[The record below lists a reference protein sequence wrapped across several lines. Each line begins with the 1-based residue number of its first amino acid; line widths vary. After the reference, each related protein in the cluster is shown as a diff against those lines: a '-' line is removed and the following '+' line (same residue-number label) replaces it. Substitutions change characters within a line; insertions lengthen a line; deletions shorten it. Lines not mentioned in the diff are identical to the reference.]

1 MNASLQNRPDLETY
15 LLPADD
21 FSDKTAVKEDAPLDT
36 SARLRIAELV
46 RDCNAD
52 MIHALAQREEAVDKS
67 RNDLIPEQ
75 DAKDLSL
82 RARLI
87 LNRYAVVDALAL
99 HYRNK
104 TNTTFIRLLVATF
117 FAMLIFE
124 LFVHCLVEFFPAG
137 TLPRLLFWLYPI
149 LWAGAW
155 LIWFHAHKRKYQRK
169 YHDYRA
175 LAEGLRVQFF
185 WNLLGL
191 ADRVEE
197 YYLMKQKGELEWI
210 RRALRWW
217 HIRDGEAAKDC
228 PLTADQ
234 LQVQKRLV
242 RQHWVKGQFDYFA
255 NVAGPREERKG
266 KNCKRWGAIFFWTSL
281 ALALGLG
288 AWEMVNVIRPPA
300 HLEHATEHHSGLHA
314 GEQPLVVAI
323 SMLLVAAAVMLAY
336 GEKMAFSEHTRQ
348 YGGTS
353 ILFRMA
359 DAELTDGA
367 LTEDEK
373 KVFRALGREALQEN
387 GDWLLLHRDRPLE
400 VIVP

>member
-1 MNASLQNRPDLETY
+1 MNASLQIRPDVETY

-21 FSDKTAVKEDAPLDT
+21 FSGKTAVKEDVPLDT
-36 SARLRIAELV
+36 SAQLRITEVV

-52 MIHALAQREEAVDKS
+52 MTRTLEQMKEAVDQS
-67 RNDLIPEQ
+67 RNDLISEQ
-75 DAKDLSL
+75 DAKDLPL

-99 HYRNK
+99 HYQNK
-104 TNTTFIRLLVATF
+104 TSTTFFRLLVATF
-117 FAMLIFE
+117 CAMLIFE
-124 LFVHCLVEFFPAG
+124 LYVHCLVEFIPAG
-137 TLPRLLFWLYPI
+137 TLPRLLFWLYPVF
-149 LWAGAW
+149 WAGAW
-155 LIWFHAHKRKYQRK
+155 LIWFHANKRNYQRK

-217 HIRDGEAAKDC
+217 HSHDDAAEDS
-228 PLTADQ
+228 PLTSDK
-234 LQVQKRLV
+234 LQIQKRLV
-242 RQHWVKGQFDYFA
+242 RQHGVKGQFYYFA

-266 KNCKRWGAIFFWTSL
+266 KRCKRWAAIFFWTSL
-281 ALALGLG
+281 VLALALG

-300 HLEHATEHHSGLHA
+300 HLEHATDHHSDLLT
-314 GEQPLVVAI
+314 GEQPLVIAI
-323 SMLLVAAAVMLAY
+323 SMLLVAGAVMLAY

-359 DAELTDGA
+359 DAELKDGA

-373 KVFRALGREALQEN
+373 KAFRILGREALQEN